1 MLEGMS
7 HRFLRIFGDVR
18 VGEGRRV
25 ALFGL
30 QIFLL
35 LTAYYLL
42 KTVREPL
49 ILLWGIWGLQGDEL
63 KIYATSAQALL
74 LLVLLPLYGALAAR
88 VHRLALVRFTWGH

>member
-1 MLEGMS
+1 VADVVSTTRLVS
-7 HRFLRIFGDVR
+7 RSVRAWRIVGDVR

-49 ILLWGIWGLQGDEL
+49 ILLWGI
-63 KIYATSAQALL
+63 
-74 LLVLLPLYGALAAR
+74 
-88 VHRLALVRFTWGH
+88 

>member
-1 MLEGMS
+1 M
-7 HRFLRIFGDVR
+7 
-18 VGEGRRV
+18 

-49 ILLWGIWGLQGDEL
+49 ILLWGVWGLGGQEL
-63 KIYATSAQALL
+63 KVYATSAQALL
-74 LLVLLPLYGALAAR
+74 LLLVLPLYGRLAAACPGWR
-88 VHRLALVRFTWGH
+88 

>member
-25 ALFGL
+25 GLFGL

-63 KIYATSAQALL
+63 QAFTRRRRRRCSCWACCRSTARWRPACTAWRWCA
-74 LLVLLPLYGALAAR
+74 LP
-88 VHRLALVRFTWGH
+88 